1 MGGFFI
7 YIIDRCAPNLN
18 KEDYIMGCGCG
29 KNASRN
35 TRSAIVPNITQTRAN
50 GSIVNTRSLNPNSA
64 PQSPA
69 GLSLDKR
76 EVERI
81 REEAIKKALGK

>member
-1 MGGFFI
+1 
-7 YIIDRCAPNLN
+7 
-18 KEDYIMGCGCG
+18 MGCGCG

-35 TRSAIVPNITQTRAN
+35 TRSAIVPNVTQARAN
-50 GSIVNTRSLNPNSA
+50 GSIVSTQSLNPRSA

-76 EVERI
+76 EVEKI
-81 REEAIKKALGK
+81 RQEAIKKALGK